1 MPKEKHIEGID
12 PKIAVDWGLPES
24 ENPVRNTVHRYL
36 KFKDSSVFSPAA
48 NFFKKH
54 KCYTFALE
62 GTIDYDNFWDEEE
75 RRCFDGFTVGGVRIT
90 GRHYYY
96 LNYCQIKLIPTDEKT
111 GRPTSQTKVKS
122 FPRFLDH
129 NYYYLL
135 ELEKNLAEGPWKSS
149 AKRGNVVTKGRRKGH
164 TYIISGAIFSYNYTF
179 IPESMNML
187 AAGEKDHFKV
197 TLDAIHDSLN
207 NTNENTAWGKKR
219 LINQRLHLKSGYLE
233 QDINGVYVE
242 KGYRSEMRAISFAD
256 NPFKSIG
263 ESCTIV
269 AFEEAGKFDGLV
281 KSIGITE
288 PTYREGET
296 MIGIP
301 ICYGCVCK
309 GTKVWTNDGKLVNIE
324 DLQQSDGI
332 LGYNGNGVNKEPI
345 IGINPP
351 AQKECVSILYN
362 DGTSLDCSIDHPI
375 VARTHRKDKFLYAMR
390 ADSLKKNF
398 QVASIDSVGI
408 FGIEHIKDAYMIGLM
423 IGDGY
428 YPNTGQFSVSI
439 DSQEVLNYINDTY
452 DSYKISKFWNTA
464 SGFYTELRFS
474 HTMLREEFK
483 RLGLIGQAK
492 FNKRLPKDIH
502 TFDRESISNILA
514 GLFDADG
521 NINAPAKAKNGR
533 IVLTSV
539 VKELIEQVKYELL
552 RFGIHS
558 TICRESR
565 NTLASEEY
573 KGQQDY
579 IYRLYINKKIDCE
592 LFYNQIPI
600 KNTNKLRNLKLILER
615 DTNRNFGIIKNTRFK
630 FNPDF
635 PKCSSLADKDMLG
648 LRHKTIVS
656 VTNIG
661 MRDIYNLNAG
671 DTHTYI
677 ANGIVTSNTGGD
689 MSKGTKDLHEIFYD
703 PKQFLMQEY
712 DNIYDNNASGTC
724 GYFIDSAWFYPCITK
739 KEYVINGE
747 TYPIGT
753 LGVDAQGNSNRR
765 IAYAVIMEERESR
778 KNNKKAY
785 NDFLTQY
792 PLTPAEAFLKTA
804 GTIFDTITA
813 NMRLSEIEAHKER
826 FRNASGVGTIE
837 FDGNSKPYFK
847 SNRDLSPIYE
857 FPLKDCVDKV
867 GSIIIYEHP
876 VQNENGIIKKRY
888 VAGIDSYDNDASGT
902 NSMGSIVLFD
912 RLTSKIVAQFKGRP
926 RAADFYETCRRLLL
940 YYNATANYEKANLGI
955 YNYFDK
961 KGFLHLLCDQP
972 EIVKEM
978 GLSKVTLV
986 GNRRKGTAPVPATIA
1001 FGLQEYKA
1009 WTESVAY
1016 GEPKD
1021 SEITNMMKIESE
1033 SILKETI
1040 AWEEVGNYDDISA
1053 IVMLFIYIADLAKF
1067 KLEENKV
1074 ALSQY
1079 DCSFFKRKLI

>member
-197 TLDAIHDSLN
+197 TLDAIHDSIN
-207 NTNENTAWGKKR
+207 NTNEYTAWGKKK
-219 LINQRLHLKSGYLE
+219 LIAQKMHIKAGFLE
-233 QDINGVYVE
+233 QDLNGVYVE
-242 KGYRSEMRAISFAD
+242 KGYRSEIRAISFAD

-263 ESCTIV
+263 ESCTVV
-269 AFEEAGKFDGLV
+269 AFEEAGKFDGLI

-301 ICYGCVCK
+301 IVYG
-309 GTKVWTNDGKLVNIE
+309 
-324 DLQQSDGI
+324 
-332 LGYNGNGVNKEPI
+332 
-345 IGINPP
+345 
-351 AQKECVSILYN
+351 
-362 DGTSLDCSIDHPI
+362 
-375 VARTHRKDKFLYAMR
+375 
-390 ADSLKKNF
+390 
-398 QVASIDSVGI
+398 
-408 FGIEHIKDAYMIGLM
+408 
-423 IGDGY
+423 
-428 YPNTGQFSVSI
+428 
-439 DSQEVLNYINDTY
+439 
-452 DSYKISKFWNTA
+452 
-464 SGFYTELRFS
+464 
-474 HTMLREEFK
+474 
-483 RLGLIGQAK
+483 
-492 FNKRLPKDIH
+492 
-502 TFDRESISNILA
+502 
-514 GLFDADG
+514 
-521 NINAPAKAKNGR
+521 
-533 IVLTSV
+533 
-539 VKELIEQVKYELL
+539 
-552 RFGIHS
+552 
-558 TICRESR
+558 
-565 NTLASEEY
+565 
-573 KGQQDY
+573 
-579 IYRLYINKKIDCE
+579 
-592 LFYNQIPI
+592 
-600 KNTNKLRNLKLILER
+600 
-615 DTNRNFGIIKNTRFK
+615 
-630 FNPDF
+630 
-635 PKCSSLADKDMLG
+635 
-648 LRHKTIVS
+648 
-656 VTNIG
+656 
-661 MRDIYNLNAG
+661 
-671 DTHTYI
+671 
-677 ANGIVTSNTGGD
+677 TGGQ
-689 MSKGTKDLHEIFYD
+689 MEKSTKDLHEIFYD

-765 IAYAVIMEERESR
+765 IAYAVIMEERDSR

-837 FDGNSKPYFK
+837 FDNNSKPYFK
-847 SNRDLSPIYE
+847 SNRDLSPVYE

-986 GNRRKGTAPVPATIA
+986 GNRRKGTVPVPATIA

-1053 IVMLFIYIADLAKF
+1053 IIMLFIYIADLAKF